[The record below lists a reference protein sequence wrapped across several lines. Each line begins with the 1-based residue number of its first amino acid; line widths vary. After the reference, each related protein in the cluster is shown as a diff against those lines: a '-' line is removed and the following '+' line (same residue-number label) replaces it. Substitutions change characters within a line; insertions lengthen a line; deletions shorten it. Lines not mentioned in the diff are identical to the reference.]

1 LPYLYPDSTTS
12 TDGKATSL
20 RPLAGVARAA
30 TLLDL
35 LAAAPDGL
43 GTNELAR
50 QLGVNPSNASRLL
63 GTLRAAGLVDRAVDD
78 GPWRLG
84 LHLVA
89 LADRALAA
97 LDVRE
102 LARPAM
108 RRLAAETGETVTLSV
123 SAGGESVTV
132 EFVPGAGSVVSVA
145 QLGRPSV
152 AHATATGKVMLA
164 FGDVP
169 LPEADE
175 LERYTERTIVERKQ
189 LAAEV
194 KLVRSEGHAQAIG
207 EREPDL
213 AGLAVPIIG
222 GGKRLI
228 AILGLQGPESRLTE
242 KRRIAVIPALLVAA
256 AEVAATLGAA
266 PRV

>member
-1 LPYLYPDSTTS
+1 M
-12 TDGKATSL
+12 
-20 RPLAGVARAA
+20 
-30 TLLDL
+30 
-35 LAAAPDGL
+35 
-43 GTNELAR
+43 
-50 QLGVNPSNASRLL
+50 
-63 GTLRAAGLVDRAVDD
+63 
-78 GPWRLG
+78 
-84 LHLVA
+84 HLVA

-169 LPEADE
+169 LPAAE
-175 LERYTERTIVERKQ
+175 LERYTERTIVDRKQ

-242 KRRIAVIPALLVAA
+242 KRRTAVIPALLVAA

-266 PRV
+266 PGG